1 MITKTHLKYAV
12 IAITVAAVFGIT
24 LGMEIECMI
33 PVSFIAISCL
43 AYENMHNGLT
53 SIKALLNGAVP
64 AIAGGLIIW
73 ICFAL
78 KLWIG

>member
-12 IAITVAAVFGIT
+12 IAIAVAAVFGIT

-33 PVSFIAISCL
+33 PVSFVAISCL
-43 AYENMHNGLT
+43 AYEHMHNDITYL
-53 SIKALLNGAVP
+53 KAILNGAVP
-64 AIAGGLIIW
+64 AISGGLIIW

>member
-1 MITKTHLKYAV
+1 MIARNHLLYAI
-12 IAITVAAVFGIT
+12 IAIAVAALFGIT

-33 PVSFIAISCL
+33 PVSFVAISCL
-43 AYENMHNGLT
+43 AYEHMHNDIT
-53 SIKALLNGAVP
+53 YFKAILNGAVP
-64 AIAGGLIIW
+64 AITGGLIIW